1 MISKNHKAKQQ
12 KEQPQRGRLADDSKV
27 APHAGAPQPTP
38 TQQQRPFAQSPSVA
52 TSQQQQM
59 QMQLKAAGGPQL
71 PFQGV
76 VYSTQLPAQGV
87 QYTAYPP
94 VKPPL
99 SRPPSSSFAAPLPY
113 AQQQYPQQQQ
123 YSQRALPPQGRP
135 GSEKPPGPNASYYAN
150 VGIQDIQPYP
160 QQWDPVSGQQ

>member
-1 MISKNHKAKQQ
+1 MQ
-12 KEQPQRGRLADDSKV
+12 L
-27 APHAGAPQPTP
+27 
-38 TQQQRPFAQSPSVA
+38 
-52 TSQQQQM
+52 

-99 SRPPSSSFAAPLPY
+99 SRPPASSFAAPLPY
-113 AQQQYPQQQQ
+113 AQQQYPQQQ
-123 YSQRALPPQGRP
+123 YSQRP
-135 GSEKPPGPNASYYAN
+135 GSEKHPGPNASYYAN